1 MATDLRAIAM
11 RMAPVLQAQ
20 FDLPREKWHEML
32 IAMQQEW
39 VENHSTFP
47 FAIAFGRKPR

>member
-1 MATDLRAIAM
+1 M

-32 IAMQQEW
+32 IAMPQEW
-39 VENHSTFP
+39 VENQSTFP